1 MTYEPKNADPAEVA
15 RRRAA
20 APAVKLVPPAE
31 WIVNENDELVYYK
44 MQRMGFARKARNRLG
59 ELIFN
64 SIFTHFPS
72 HTVRLGFLRLCGAT
86 IGKGS
91 SLMRG
96 VTILDIEFL
105 TIGDNTT
112 IGAGSLL
119 DSRAG
124 LYVGNNVTLAN
135 NVQLVGG
142 GHNINDPY
150 FLPIPGCPSVVQDYV
165 WIASCAI
172 VVAAFIRRGA
182 VVAAGAVVIKE
193 VGDCEIVG
201 GNPAKVIGKRDAD
214 ALKYSASYRP
224 LFG

>member
-1 MTYEPKNADPAEVA
+1 VTYEPKNADPEEVA
-15 RRRAA
+15 RRQVA
-20 APAVKLVPPAE
+20 APGVKLAPPAK
-31 WIVNENDELVYYK
+31 WIVNEKDELVYYK
-44 MQRMGFARKARNRLG
+44 MQNMSFARKARNRLG

-64 SIFTHFPS
+64 SFVTHIPS
-72 HTVRLGFLRLCGAT
+72 HTVRQGFLRLCGAT

-91 SLMRG
+91 CIMRG
-96 VTILDIEFL
+96 TTILDIEFL
-105 TIGDNTT
+105 TIGDCTT
-112 IGAGSLL
+112 IGGGCLL

-124 LYVGNNVTLAN
+124 LWIGNNVTLAN

-150 FLPIPGCPSVVQDYV
+150 FLPIPGCPSLVQDYV

-172 VVAAFIRRGA
+172 VIAAFIRRGA

-193 VGDCEIVG
+193 VGECEIVG
-201 GNPAKVIGKRDAD
+201 GNPAKVIGKRDPD
-214 ALKYSASYRP
+214 VLKYSASYRP

>member
-1 MTYEPKNADPAEVA
+1 VTYEPKNADPAEVA
-15 RRRAA
+15 RRVAA
-20 APAVKLVPPAE
+20 APALKLAPPAE
-31 WIVNENDELVYYK
+31 WEVNENDELVHYK
-44 MQRMGFARKARNRLG
+44 MQSMGYARKARNRLG

-64 SIFTHFPS
+64 SIVTHIPS
-72 HTVRLGFLRLCGAT
+72 HTVRQGFLRLCGAT

-91 SLMRG
+91 TLMRG

-105 TIGDNTT
+105 TIGENTT
-112 IGAGSLL
+112 IGGRCLL

-124 LYVGNNVTLAN
+124 LYIGNNVTLAN

-150 FLPIPGCPSVVQDYV
+150 FLPIPGCPSLIQDYV
-165 WIASCAI
+165 WIATAAI
-172 VVAAFIRRGA
+172 VIAAFIRRGA

-193 VGDCEIVG
+193 VGECEIVG
-201 GNPAKVIGKRDAD
+201 GNPAKVIGKRDPE

>member
-1 MTYEPKNADPAEVA
+1 VSYEPKSADPEEVA
-15 RRRAA
+15 RKRAA
-20 APAVKLVPPAE
+20 APTLKVVPPAE
-31 WIVNENDELVYYK
+31 WTVDENDNLVHYR
-44 MQRMGFARKARNRLG
+44 MQSMGFARKARNRLG
-59 ELIFN
+59 QLIFN
-64 SIFTHFPS
+64 SFVTHIPS
-72 HTVRLGFLRLCGAT
+72 HTVRQGFLRLCGAT

-91 SLMRG
+91 ALMRG
-96 VTILDIEFL
+96 VKILDIEFL
-105 TIGDNTT
+105 TIGDCTT

-124 LYVGNNVTLAN
+124 LYIGNNVTLAN

-142 GHNINDPY
+142 GHNIDDPY
-150 FLPIPGCPSVVQDYV
+150 FLPVPGNPSVIEDYV

-172 VVAAFIRRGA
+172 VIAAFIHRGA

-193 VGDCEIVG
+193 VGECEVVG
-201 GNPAKVIGKRDAD
+201 GNPAKVIGKRDPE

>member
-1 MTYEPKNADPAEVA
+1 MTYEPKNADPAEVE
-15 RRRAA
+15 RRVAA
-20 APAVKLVPPAE
+20 APALKLAPPAE
-31 WIVNENDELVYYK
+31 WTVNENDELVYYK
-44 MQRMGFARKARNRLG
+44 MQTMSYARKARNRLG

-64 SIFTHFPS
+64 SLITHFPS
-72 HTVRLGFLRLCGAT
+72 HTVRQGFLRFCGAT

-112 IGAGSLL
+112 IGGGCLL

-124 LYVGNNVTLAN
+124 LYIGNNVTLAN

-150 FLPIPGCPSVVQDYV
+150 FLPIPGCPSLIQDYV
-165 WIASCAI
+165 WIATAAI
-172 VVAAFIRRGA
+172 VIAAFIRRGA

-193 VGDCEIVG
+193 VGECEIVG
-201 GNPAKVIGKRDAD
+201 GNPAKVIGKRDPE
-214 ALKYSASYRP
+214 ALKYTASYRP

>member
-1 MTYEPKNADPAEVA
+1 MTYEPKIADPDEVA
-15 RRRAA
+15 RRQAA
-20 APAVKLVPPAE
+20 APAVKIVPKAE
-31 WIVNENDELVYYK
+31 WTVNENDELTYFK
-44 MQRMGFARKARNRLG
+44 MQSISYARKARNRLG

-64 SIFTHFPS
+64 SLITHFPS

-105 TIGDNTT
+105 TIGENTT
-112 IGAGSLL
+112 IGGSSLL
-119 DSRAG
+119 DARGG
-124 LYVGNNVTLAN
+124 LYIGNSVTLAN

-150 FLPIPGCPSVVQDYV
+150 FLPIPGCPSVVLDYV

-172 VVAAFIRRGA
+172 VIAAFIRRGA

-193 VGDCEIVG
+193 VGECEIVG
-201 GNPAKVIGKRDAD
+201 GNPAKVIGKRDPE